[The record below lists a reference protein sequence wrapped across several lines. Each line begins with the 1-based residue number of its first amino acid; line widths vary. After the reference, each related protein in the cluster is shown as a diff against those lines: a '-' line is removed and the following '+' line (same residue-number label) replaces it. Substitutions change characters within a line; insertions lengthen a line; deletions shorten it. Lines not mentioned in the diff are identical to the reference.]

1 MPDGSPRRRVAT
13 RTYQRTGQHFYEPLG
28 NDTQLDMVLI
38 PVGRFLM
45 GSVEGEE
52 GAYEDE
58 YPQHE
63 VTVPQFFLGRYP
75 ITQAQWRT
83 VASYDQVDQKLN
95 PDPSDF
101 KGANRPV
108 ENVSW
113 DDAQEFCK
121 RLSNHTQRQYRL
133 PSEAEWEYA
142 CRAETTTPFYFGRHI
157 STDLANYDG
166 SEFGDSPKGE
176 SKDQTTDVGSYPPN
190 PWGLHDMSGNV
201 WEWCQHDWHG
211 SYEGAPT
218 DSSPWLFDKST
229 SQEKE
234 PNKVLRGGSW
244 FNGPRCCR
252 SAYRFRGRRDSR
264 VYGIGFR
271 VVCSPQG

>member
-1 MPDGSPRRRVAT
+1 MPTEAPNRRVAT

-38 PVGRFLM
+38 PGGSFLM

-52 GAYEDE
+52 GAFERE

-75 ITQAQWRT
+75 ITQAQWRV
-83 VASYDQVDQKLN
+83 VASYDQVNQKLT
-95 PDPSDF
+95 PDPSRF

-108 ENVSW
+108 EQVSW

-121 RLSNHTQRQYRL
+121 RLSNHTGRPYRL

-142 CRAETTTPFYFGRHI
+142 CRAGTTTPFYFGRYI
-157 STDLANYDG
+157 STDLVNYNG
-166 SEFGDSPKGE
+166 NEYGESPEGERKGE
-176 SKDQTTDVGSYPPN
+176 TTDVRSYPPN

-201 WEWCQHDWHG
+201 WEWCQDDWHG
-211 SYEGAPT
+211 SYEGAPING
-218 DSSPWLFDKST
+218 SPWINNKST
-229 SQEKE
+229 SQDRK
-234 PNKVLRGGSW
+234 PRKLLRGGSW
-244 FNGPRCCR
+244 DYSPRYCR
-252 SAYRFRGRRDSR
+252 SASPRNGSR
-264 VYGIGFR
+264 VSRNSDFGFR